1 MTEDSQKDAGP
12 GFLLGAWMKAT
23 QDFWGSLTEVWQS
36 VFEAS
41 QPSSK
46 SQESGGSRPQE
57 VWFSTVRSYQ
67 AMLFALGE
75 PEGMEAVSQGIKELP
90 QVVLK
95 MAQTGWEGYFRLQQQ
110 WLEKAG
116 KIGDRATAPKFES
129 LDRDV
134 FRSWL
139 EIYHK
144 DFRQFLNIPQ
154 LGLTRVYQ
162 ERLHRAVDKFNLF
175 QLVGSE
181 FLYLLYLPVEKSLQV
196 MGERLQKLS
205 EEGNLSED
213 FKEHYN
219 TWIKILE
226 GQYMTLYKTP
236 EYTQTLSKAL
246 NAMEDFIVARQEL
259 LTDTLKTLPV
269 PTNEDMDELYKE
281 LYLLKKRL
289 REIEKKMDK
298 R

>member
-12 GFLLGAWMKAT
+12 EFLLGAWMKAT
-23 QDFWGSLTEVWQS
+23 HDFWGSMTEVWQS
-36 VFEAS
+36 IFEAS
-41 QPSSK
+41 QSSSQ
-46 SQESGGSRPQE
+46 SQESGGSRPQD
-57 VWFSTVRSYQ
+57 VWFSMVKSYQ
-67 AMLFALGE
+67 AMLSAISE
-75 PEGMEAVSQGIKELP
+75 PEGLEAVSEGTRALP
-90 QVVLK
+90 QIVLK

-110 WLEKAG
+110 WLERVG
-116 KIGDRATAPKFES
+116 KIGDRAAAFKFES
-129 LDRDV
+129 LDQDV

-162 ERLHRAVDKFNLF
+162 ERLNRAVDKFNLF
-175 QLVGSE
+175 QLVGAE
-181 FLYLLYLPVEKSLQV
+181 FLYLLYLPVEKSLQA
-196 MGERLQKLS
+196 MGERLQKQS
-205 EEGNLSED
+205 KEGNLSED

-226 GQYMTLYKTP
+226 GHYMTLYKTP
-236 EYTQTLSKAL
+236 EYTEALSKAL
-246 NAMEDFIVARQEL
+246 NAMEDFTLAQQEL

-289 REIEKKMDK
+289 REIEKKTDK